1 VRKHYDALD
10 RQTLDCGQQCKDT
23 FDDLCAAVARCAEAR
38 GYDRGFLAGSIES
51 VEERSR
57 FGIERDALR
66 ETVREWALMRQD
78 RDELLA
84 ENDAL
89 RETVARLTVA
99 DTDALTALILATAA
113 PEPSDLLVCDEF
125 SPLNKEWHS
134 PLTYHVAQDT
144 QTGAFTVTFGRSGY
158 VQHRVRGFTRSR
170 PAEGP
175 TPFPIADIV
184 SGGGYSDL
192 SRRLRGAAD
201 AIDAALRRA
210 LPTDTPTRRGA

>member
-1 VRKHYDALD
+1 MRTAHHLLDARVAALRTEIIRD
-10 RQTLDCGQQCKDT
+10 WRELPESGTVEYRVDQL
-23 FDDLCAAVARCAEAR
+23 LAAVA
-38 GYDRGFLAGSIES
+38 DVS
-51 VEERSR
+51 VERGMQECVSQRAR
-57 FGIERDALR
+57 ETTLRLVELAAERDA
-66 ETVREWALMRQD
+66 VR
-78 RDELLA
+78 A

-99 DTDALTALILATAA
+99 DTDALTALILATAV